1 MKLMAALTGNLD
13 QMLADEVRI
22 AEQAVTHSIREATD
36 GLKTEL
42 RNQITGAGL
51 GQRLANT
58 WRGEVY
64 PKGKMSIK
72 AAGLVYSRAPVIVGA
87 HDQGATIRSKDG
99 FWLAIPLPAAGK
111 GPRGKRMTPGLWE
124 RLRGQRLRFIYR
136 RGKPSLLVAE
146 NQRARQG
153 QRGGFSVASKKAQA
167 TGGHAHDV
175 LEAARGKDF
184 VILRDVYRGRAD
196 PNAMQSSIMHWERDM
211 FWLYDAF
218 RERPVFDLP
227 HGDQANSSNI

>member
-1 MKLMAALTGNLD
+1 MRLLAAVSGDLD

-22 AEQAVTHSIREATD
+22 AEQAVTQSIREVTD

-64 PKGKMSIK
+64 PKGKLSIK
-72 AAGLVYSRAPVIVGA
+72 AAGLVYSRAPEVVGA
-87 HDQGATIRSKDG
+87 HDRGATIRSKDG
-99 FWLAIPLPAAGK
+99 FWLALPLPAAGK

-124 RLRGQRLRFIYR
+124 KLRGQRLRFIYR

-153 QRGGFSVASKKAQA
+153 QRGGFSAASQKAQA
-167 TGGHAHDV
+167 T
-175 LEAARGKDF
+175 ARGLVTVPMFLLVPQVTLKKKLDIDSASPRWVSTLANRIANRF
-184 VILRDVYRGRAD
+184 DDAERRGAI
-196 PNAMQSSIMHWERDM
+196 P
-211 FWLYDAF
+211 
-218 RERPVFDLP
+218 
-227 HGDQANSSNI
+227 

>member
-1 MKLMAALTGNLD
+1 MRLMAALSGELD
-13 QMLADEVRI
+13 QMLAEEVRI
-22 AEQAVTHSIREATD
+22 AEQAVTQSIREATD

-42 RNQITGAGL
+42 RSQITGAGL

-64 PKGKMSIK
+64 PKGKLSIK
-72 AAGLVYSRAPVIVGA
+72 AAGLVYSRAPEVVGA
-87 HDQGATIRSKDG
+87 HGQGVSIRSNDG

-124 RLRGQRLRFIYR
+124 KLRGQRLRFVYR

-153 QRGGFSVASKKAQA
+153 QRGGFSAASQKAQA
-167 TGGHAHDV
+167 SERGLVTVPMFLLVPQVTLKKKFDIDSASRRWVSTLANRIANRFD
-175 LEAARGKDF
+175 EAERRGIN
-184 VILRDVYRGRAD
+184 V
-196 PNAMQSSIMHWERDM
+196 
-211 FWLYDAF
+211 
-218 RERPVFDLP
+218 
-227 HGDQANSSNI
+227 

>member
-1 MKLMAALTGNLD
+1 MKLIAALAGNLD

-42 RNQITGAGL
+42 RSQVTGAGL

-58 WRGEVY
+58 WRAEVY
-64 PKGKMSIK
+64 PKGKLSIK

-111 GPRGKRMTPGLWE
+111 SLRGGRITPGEWE
-124 RLRGQRLRFIYR
+124 RRRGLRLRFVYR
-136 RGKPSLLVAE
+136 RRRPSLLVAE
-146 NQRARQG
+146 GRLNTKG
-153 QRGGFSVASKKAQA
+153 QAVVSRSK
-167 TGGHAHDV
+167 TG
-175 LEAARGKDF
+175 RGKVTAPIF
-184 VILRDVYRGRAD
+184 LLVPQVKLRKRLDLARDAERTIDGVPGRIVAG
-196 PNAMQSSIMHWERDM
+196 W
-211 FWLYDAF
+211 
-218 RERPVFDLP
+218 
-227 HGDQANSSNI
+227 G

>member
-1 MKLMAALTGNLD
+1 MRLMAALSGDLD

-22 AEQAVTHSIREATD
+22 AEQAVTQSIREATD
-36 GLKTEL
+36 GLKTDL
-42 RNQITGAGL
+42 RAQITGAGL

-64 PKGKMSIK
+64 PKGQLSIK
-72 AAGLVYSRAPVIVGA
+72 AAGLVYSRAPVVVGA

-124 RLRGQRLRFIYR
+124 KLRGQRLRFIYR

-153 QRGGFSVASKKAQA
+153 QRGGFSVASSKAKASGRGLVTVPMFLLVPQVTLKKKFDIDHVSQRWIN
-167 TGGHAHDV
+167 TLAHRIANRFD
-175 LEAARGKDF
+175 EA
-184 VILRDVYRGRAD
+184 
-196 PNAMQSSIMHWERDM
+196 ER
-211 FWLYDAF
+211 
-218 RERPVFDLP
+218 REVKT
-227 HGDQANSSNI
+227 

>member
-42 RNQITGAGL
+42 RSQITGAGL

-64 PKGKMSIK
+64 PKGQMSIK

-111 GPRGKRMTPGLWE
+111 GPRGWSRAGHGAHVLARTPSDPEEEIRHRQQLAP
-124 RLRGQRLRFIYR
+124 LDHHPGQ
-136 RGKPSLLVAE
+136 PH
-146 NQRARQG
+146 RQ
-153 QRGGFSVASKKAQA
+153 
-167 TGGHAHDV
+167 
-175 LEAARGKDF
+175 
-184 VILRDVYRGRAD
+184 
-196 PNAMQSSIMHWERDM
+196 P
-211 FWLYDAF
+211 F
-218 RERPVFDLP
+218 R
-227 HGDQANSSNI
+227 

>member
-1 MKLMAALTGNLD
+1 MKLLAALSGDLE

-22 AEQAVTHSIREATD
+22 AERAVTQSIREATD

-42 RNQITGAGL
+42 RNQITGAGF

-64 PKGKMSIK
+64 PKGQMSIK

-87 HDQGATIRSKDG
+87 HDQGAAIRSKDG

-111 GPRGKRMTPGLWE
+111 GTRGKRMTPGLWE
-124 RLRGQRLRFIYR
+124 KLRGQRLRFIYR

-153 QRGGFSVASKKAQA
+153 QRGGFSAASQKAKA
-167 TGGHAHDV
+167 TGRGLVTVPMFLLVPQVTLKKKFDIDSASRRWIGNLSHRIATRFD
-175 LEAARGKDF
+175 EADR
-184 VILRDVYRGRAD
+184 
-196 PNAMQSSIMHWERDM
+196 
-211 FWLYDAF
+211 
-218 RERPVFDLP
+218 REVNR
-227 HGDQANSSNI
+227 

>member
-1 MKLMAALTGNLD
+1 MKLLAALSGDLN

-72 AAGLVYSRAPVIVGA
+72 AAGLVYSRAPVVVGA
-87 HDQGATIRSKDG
+87 HGDGATIRSKDG

-124 RLRGQRLRFIYR
+124 KLRGQRLRFIYR

-153 QRGGFSVASKKAQA
+153 QRGGFTQASAKAQA
-167 TGGHAHDV
+167 KGRGLVTVPMFLLVPQVTLKKKFDIDSASRRWIGTLANRIAGRFDEAERRGG
-175 LEAARGKDF
+175 
-184 VILRDVYRGRAD
+184 
-196 PNAMQSSIMHWERDM
+196 
-211 FWLYDAF
+211 
-218 RERPVFDLP
+218 
-227 HGDQANSSNI
+227 NS

>member
-1 MKLMAALTGNLD
+1 MKLKLTIDPDIVAMMQAEIAAG
-13 QMLADEVRI
+13 EK
-22 AEQAVTHSIREATD
+22 AVTTAMREAGA
-36 GLKTEL
+36 GLKSAW
-42 RNQITGAGL
+42 RGQITGAGL

-64 PKGKMSIK
+64 PKGQMSIK

-124 RLRGQRLRFIYR
+124 KLRGQRLRFIYR

-153 QRGGFSVASKKAQA
+153 QRGGFSAASQKAQA
-167 TGGHAHDV
+167 SGRGLVTVPMFLLVPQVTLKKKFDIDRSARRWISTLAQRIANRFD
-175 LEAARGKDF
+175 EADRKEAT
-184 VILRDVYRGRAD
+184 
-196 PNAMQSSIMHWERDM
+196 S
-211 FWLYDAF
+211 
-218 RERPVFDLP
+218 
-227 HGDQANSSNI
+227 

>member
-1 MKLMAALTGNLD
+1 MRLMAALSGALN

-22 AEQAVTHSIREATD
+22 AEQAVTQSIREATE

-42 RNQITGAGL
+42 RHQITGAGL

-64 PKGKMSIK
+64 PKGKLSIK
-72 AAGLVYSRAPVIVGA
+72 AAGLVYSRAPDVVGA
-87 HDQGATIRSKDG
+87 HDRGATIRSKDG
-99 FWLAIPLPAAGK
+99 FWLALPLPAAGK

-124 RLRGQRLRFIYR
+124 KLRGQRLRFIYR

-153 QRGGFSVASKKAQA
+153 QRGGVSAASQKAQA
-167 TGGHAHDV
+167 TGRGLVTVPMFLLVPQVTLKKKFDIDSASRRWVSTLANRIANRFD
-175 LEAARGKDF
+175 EAERRSGA
-184 VILRDVYRGRAD
+184 
-196 PNAMQSSIMHWERDM
+196 NA
-211 FWLYDAF
+211 
-218 RERPVFDLP
+218 
-227 HGDQANSSNI
+227 

>member
-1 MKLMAALTGNLD
+1 MRLQAALSGDLD

-42 RNQITGAGL
+42 RSQITGAGL

-64 PKGKMSIK
+64 PKGKLSIK

-124 RLRGQRLRFIYR
+124 KLRGQRLRFIYR
-136 RGKPSLLVAE
+136 RGQPSLLVAE

-153 QRGGFSVASKKAQA
+153 QRGGFS
-167 TGGHAHDV
+167 
-175 LEAARGKDF
+175 AAAYFG
-184 VILRDVYRGRAD
+184 
-196 PNAMQSSIMHWERDM
+196 ERDQR
-211 FWLYDAF
+211 F
-218 RERPVFDLP
+218 RMKV
-227 HGDQANSSNI
+227 IT

>member
-1 MKLMAALTGNLD
+1 MRLMAALSGDLD
-13 QMLADEVRI
+13 QMLTDEVRV
-22 AEQAVTHSIREATD
+22 AEQAVTQSIREATD

-64 PKGKMSIK
+64 PKGQMSIK
-72 AAGLVYSRAPVIVGA
+72 AAGLVYSRAPVVVGA
-87 HDQGATIRSKDG
+87 HVDGATIRSKDG

-111 GPRGKRMTPGLWE
+111 GPRGKHMTPGLWE

-153 QRGGFSVASKKAQA
+153 KRGGFSAASQKAQA
-167 TGGHAHDV
+167 TGRGLVTVPMFLLVPQVSLTKKLDIDSASRRWISTLANRIADRFD
-175 LEAARGKDF
+175 EADRKWA
-184 VILRDVYRGRAD
+184 A
-196 PNAMQSSIMHWERDM
+196 P
-211 FWLYDAF
+211 
-218 RERPVFDLP
+218 
-227 HGDQANSSNI
+227 

>member
-1 MKLMAALTGNLD
+1 MRLTAALSGDLD
-13 QMLADEVRI
+13 QMLTEEVRI
-22 AEQAVTHSIREATD
+22 AEQAVTQSIREATE

-42 RNQITGAGL
+42 RSQITSAGL

-64 PKGKMSIK
+64 PKGKLSIK
-72 AAGLVYSRAPVIVGA
+72 AAGLVYSRAPEVVGA

-124 RLRGQRLRFIYR
+124 KLRGQRLRFIYR

-153 QRGGFSVASKKAQA
+153 QRGGFSVASQKAQT
-167 TGGHAHDV
+167 TGRGLVSVPMFLLVPQVTLKKKFDIDSASRRWVSTLANRIANRFD
-175 LEAARGKDF
+175 EAECRGAR
-184 VILRDVYRGRAD
+184 
-196 PNAMQSSIMHWERDM
+196 P
-211 FWLYDAF
+211 
-218 RERPVFDLP
+218 
-227 HGDQANSSNI
+227 

>member
-1 MKLMAALTGNLD
+1 MRLQAALSGDLD
-13 QMLADEVRI
+13 QILADEVRI

-42 RNQITGAGL
+42 RSQITGAGL

-64 PKGKMSIK
+64 PKGKLSIN

-111 GPRGKRMTPGLWE
+111 RMTPGLWE
-124 RLRGQRLRFIYR
+124 KLRGQRLRFIYR

-153 QRGGFSVASKKAQA
+153 QRGGFSAASQKAQA
-167 TGGHAHDV
+167 SGRGLVTVPMFLLVPQVTLKKKFDIDRSARRWISTLAQRIANRFD
-175 LEAARGKDF
+175 EADRKGAT
-184 VILRDVYRGRAD
+184 
-196 PNAMQSSIMHWERDM
+196 S
-211 FWLYDAF
+211 
-218 RERPVFDLP
+218 
-227 HGDQANSSNI
+227 

>member
-1 MKLMAALTGNLD
+1 
-13 QMLADEVRI
+13 MLADEVRI

-42 RNQITGAGL
+42 RSQITGAGL

-64 PKGKMSIK
+64 PKGQMSIK

-124 RLRGQRLRFIYR
+124 RCAASACASTTAGANRRCSSQKTSAPAKANAAASPLPRKRPKRL
-136 RGKPSLLVAE
+136 AE
-146 NQRARQG
+146 GWSRCPC
-153 QRGGFSVASKKAQA
+153 SCWCPK
-167 TGGHAHDV
+167 
-175 LEAARGKDF
+175 
-184 VILRDVYRGRAD
+184 
-196 PNAMQSSIMHWERDM
+196 
-211 FWLYDAF
+211 
-218 RERPVFDLP
+218 
-227 HGDQANSSNI
+227 

>member
-1 MKLMAALTGNLD
+1 MRLMAALSGELN

-22 AEQAVTHSIREATD
+22 AEQAVTQSIREATE

-64 PKGKMSIK
+64 PKGQMSIK
-72 AAGLVYSRAPVIVGA
+72 AAGLVYSRAPEVVGA
-87 HDQGATIRSKDG
+87 HDRGATIRSKDG

-124 RLRGQRLRFIYR
+124 KLRGQRLRFIYR

-146 NQRARQG
+146 NQRACQG
-153 QRGGFSVASKKAQA
+153 QRGGFSAASQQSQA
-167 TGGHAHDV
+167 TGRGLVTVPMFLLVPQVPLKKKFDIDSASRRWISTLAH
-175 LEAARGKDF
+175 R
-184 VILRDVYRGRAD
+184 IAD
-196 PNAMQSSIMHWERDM
+196 RFDKAER
-211 FWLYDAF
+211 
-218 RERPVFDLP
+218 RS
-227 HGDQANSSNI
+227 GANT

>member
-1 MKLMAALTGNLD
+1 MRLMAALSGDLD

-22 AEQAVTHSIREATD
+22 AEQVVTQSIREAID

-51 GQRLANT
+51 GKRLANT

-64 PKGKMSIK
+64 PKGQMSIK
-72 AAGLVYSRAPVIVGA
+72 AAGLVYSRAPEVVGA
-87 HDQGATIRSKDG
+87 HSHGATIRSKDG

-124 RLRGQRLRFIYR
+124 KLRGQRLRFIYR

-153 QRGGFSVASKKAQA
+153 QRGGFSVVSQKAQA
-167 TGGHAHDV
+167 TGRGLVTVPMFLLVPQVTLKKKFDIGSASRHWVSTLANRIANRFD
-175 LEAARGKDF
+175 EAERRG
-184 VILRDVYRGRAD
+184 GSA
-196 PNAMQSSIMHWERDM
+196 
-211 FWLYDAF
+211 
-218 RERPVFDLP
+218 
-227 HGDQANSSNI
+227 

>member
-1 MKLMAALTGNLD
+1 MRLMAALSGELN

-22 AEQAVTHSIREATD
+22 AEQAVTQSIREATE

-64 PKGKMSIK
+64 PKGKLSIK
-72 AAGLVYSRAPVIVGA
+72 AAGLVYSRAPEVVGA
-87 HDQGATIRSKDG
+87 HDRGATIRSKDG

-111 GPRGKRMTPGLWE
+111 GPRSKRMTPGLWE
-124 RLRGQRLRFIYR
+124 KLRGQRLRFIYR

-153 QRGGFSVASKKAQA
+153 QRGGFSVASQKAQT
-167 TGGHAHDV
+167 TGRGLVSVPMFLLVPQVTLKKKFDIDSASRRWV
-175 LEAARGKDF
+175 STLANRIANRFGEAERRG
-184 VILRDVYRGRAD
+184 AS
-196 PNAMQSSIMHWERDM
+196 A
-211 FWLYDAF
+211 
-218 RERPVFDLP
+218 
-227 HGDQANSSNI
+227 

>member
-1 MKLMAALTGNLD
+1 MKLVAALTGNLD

-42 RNQITGAGL
+42 RSQITGAGL

-64 PKGKMSIK
+64 PKGQLSIK

-111 GPRGKRMTPGLWE
+111 GPRGKRMTPAFGKSSGASACASSTAE
-124 RLRGQRLRFIYR
+124 ANR
-136 RGKPSLLVAE
+136 RCSSQKTSVPAKANAAVSRPPHKKPKPLAE
-146 NQRARQG
+146 G
-153 QRGGFSVASKKAQA
+153 
-167 TGGHAHDV
+167 
-175 LEAARGKDF
+175 
-184 VILRDVYRGRAD
+184 
-196 PNAMQSSIMHWERDM
+196 W
-211 FWLYDAF
+211 
-218 RERPVFDLP
+218 
-227 HGDQANSSNI
+227 

>member
-1 MKLMAALTGNLD
+1 MRLLAALSGDLD
-13 QMLADEVRI
+13 QMLADELHI
-22 AEQAVTHSIREATD
+22 AEQVVTHAIREATE

-42 RNQITGAGL
+42 RSQITSAGL

-64 PKGKMSIK
+64 PKGQLSIK

-136 RGKPSLLVAE
+136 RGQPSLLVAE

-153 QRGGFSVASKKAQA
+153 QRGGFSNASQKAQTSGRGLVTVPMFLLVPQVTLKKKLDIDSA
-167 TGGHAHDV
+167 TRRWISTLAQRIANRFD
-175 LEAARGKDF
+175 EA
-184 VILRDVYRGRAD
+184 
-196 PNAMQSSIMHWERDM
+196 ERRM
-211 FWLYDAF
+211 
-218 RERPVFDLP
+218 EK
-227 HGDQANSSNI
+227 Q